1 MSSLYLTRLKDCY
14 DRHRYT
20 TIGSTIDSYWQQG
33 TRTRLPYYS
42 RQTLVE
48 RNFTEQEYKGFQI
61 VTLHKR
67 YEIRVINDLSGK
79 PSVDHI
85 SDDEIGSVSD
95 QAEFFDQYGSYVWEI
110 GTDFDSVAN
119 LNWATQ
125 NCVACGFT
133 DKTEARSVKKAQKKL
148 DHLALVKLAKD
159 DLIKIAD
166 ERLYINNAENPF
178 NVQVDDELFF
188 RAFGRLRKGKVLA
201 TTGSK
206 FVIGY
211 VTPSNHTEL
220 KYKTLNQMDLWKPL

>member
-14 DRHRYT
+14 DRHRYLTVGT
-20 TIGSTIDSYWQQG
+20 TSDSYWQQG

-42 RQTLVE
+42 RQTLVT
-48 RNFTEQEYKGFQI
+48 RIFNEQEYKGFQI
-61 VTLHKR
+61 VTVHNR
-67 YEIRVINDLSGK
+67 YEIRAINDLSGN
-79 PSVDHI
+79 PSANHI
-85 SDDEIGSVSD
+85 ADDEIGSISDHAEFSD
-95 QAEFFDQYGSYVWEI
+95 QFVSYVWEI

-125 NCVACGFT
+125 FCVASGFL

-166 ERLYINNAENPF
+166 ERLSINNAENPF
-178 NVQVDDELFF
+178 NVVIDDELFF

-201 TTGSK
+201 TTGNR

-220 KYKTLNQMDLWKPL
+220 KYKTLNQADLWKPL